1 MPVGIRNI
9 GEYLSPQRAWADWT
23 EALLQCVEIRFTREA
38 AKLCAKTA
46 EIAKGEFIPDAD
58 KPVKL

>member
-1 MPVGIRNI
+1 
-9 GEYLSPQRAWADWT
+9 LADWT